1 MKKRTIIMI
10 AAATAILVTLFAT
23 PLTITGKDPDVSRE
37 TSKDVTRE
45 TPAPDHRL
53 EVWLSAL
60 EWCESQGLGTAINP
74 EDLDGTPSYFWY
86 QFKPSTFLG
95 FGKQYGLLASTTKL
109 EGILDREMKDYEL
122 TREIVRRMAR
132 DPEVNLYNQFPWCL
146 KKLGPPPKA
155 TK

>member
-1 MKKRTIIMI
+1 MKKRTIITI
-10 AAATAILVTLFAT
+10 AAATALLTTFFAL
-23 PLTITGKDPDVSRE
+23 PLTTSQTDVPRE
-37 TSKDVTRE
+37 TPQSVTRE
-45 TPAPDHRL
+45 TPDHRL
-53 EVWLSAL
+53 ETWLSAL

-122 TREIVRRMAR
+122 TRNIVRHMAR
-132 DPEVNLYNQFPWCL
+132 DPKVNLYNQFPWCL
-146 KKLGPPPKA
+146 KKLGPPPKP
-155 TK
+155 